1 MICNIGLLSEF
12 KEERPDANLDWEY
25 ITGVASVPEE
35 MLWVFVDRIAF
46 LRNSEENIMTL
57 ILRTTI
63 HELIHLCGFGEV
75 AAYFGVDL
83 VMYNETN

>member
-1 MICNIGLLSEF
+1 
-12 KEERPDANLDWEY
+12 
-25 ITGVASVPEE
+25 
-35 MLWVFVDRIAF
+35 MLWVFVDRIVF